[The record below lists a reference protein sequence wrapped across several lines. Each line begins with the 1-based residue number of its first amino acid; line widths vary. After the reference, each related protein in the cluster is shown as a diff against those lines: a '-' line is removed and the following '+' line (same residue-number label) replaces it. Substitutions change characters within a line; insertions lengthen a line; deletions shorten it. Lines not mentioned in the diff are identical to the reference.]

1 MTIHAHP
8 LRALALVCMALAL
21 PVSCK
26 KSVASEDKTGTRPKA
41 TQLPKL
47 TVKDDTPNLLLT
59 WVDDS
64 GDFHV
69 GQRVGD
75 VPAPSRK
82 QVRVVVTTS
91 TDGTGEQVY
100 VANFEAKRDDGS
112 YPVSTMSRALW
123 DEFGASRRKARLEA
137 LAPSAM
143 PMESAAPEG
152 SAVAAGD
159 VVAIVYGASWCG
171 PCHQAQK
178 YLKSRGVKVI
188 FKDVDDSPV
197 AQRELRDKLTRAS
210 MPPTSSIPVI
220 DIGGQLLVGFSASSL
235 DHAIANAHGGGT
247 HL

>member
-1 MTIHAHP
+1 
-8 LRALALVCMALAL
+8 VCVVLAL
-21 PVSCK
+21 PLSCK
-26 KSVASEDKTGTRPKA
+26 KSVASDDKTGTVPKA

-47 TVKDDTPNLLLT
+47 TLKDDTPNLLLT

-69 GQRVGD
+69 GQHVAD
-75 VPAPSRK
+75 VPPASRK

-100 VANFEAKRDDGS
+100 VANFDAKRDDGT
-112 YPVSTMSRALW
+112 YAVSTMSRAVW
-123 DEFGASRRKARLEA
+123 DELGASRRKERLEA
-137 LAPSAM
+137 LAPSAK
-143 PMESAAPEG
+143 PIESAAPEG
-152 SAVAAGD
+152 SAAAVGD

-188 FKDVDDSPV
+188 FKDVDESPV

-220 DIGGQLLVGFSASSL
+220 DIGGQLLVGFSASAL
-235 DHAIANAHGGGT
+235 DHAIASVHGGGT
-247 HL
+247 QL